1 MEKLKNKSRAK
12 VDAFVDS
19 CEEFTDLQRAWI
31 IFGLLHQQ
39 KRLSKYEPCAKENCT
54 LIDLRKGLIVGSGIC
69 VKCGY
74 FMGRADNYIDERFGI

>member
-19 CEEFTDLQRAWI
+19 CEEFTDLQRAWA

-39 KRLSKYEPCAKENCT
+39 KKLSKYEPCEKDNCT
-54 LIDLRKGLIVGSGIC
+54 LIDIRKGLIVGSGIC
-69 VKCGY
+69 VHCHGWV
-74 FMGRADNYIDERFGI
+74 GRADGYAELE